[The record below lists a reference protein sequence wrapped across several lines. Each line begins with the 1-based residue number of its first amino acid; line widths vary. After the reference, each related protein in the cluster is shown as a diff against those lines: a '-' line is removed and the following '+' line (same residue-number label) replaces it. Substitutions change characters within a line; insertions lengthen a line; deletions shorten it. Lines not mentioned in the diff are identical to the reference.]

1 MGNFSYSLKFPTLT
15 NNVKVLFITSLRTR
29 GRRPKGIE
37 NRRAKRKSKPIR
49 EPTVDVRSGSQLGF
63 EDGIYRNLG
72 TTVKWSLDD
81 YKCFIEYY
89 KAVDLSKFKNI
100 EKRYRHLTPQNAFF
114 LILYEMGMSDKDVC
128 RIMGITQEAIRST
141 RFRIRKNNNM

>member
-1 MGNFSYSLKFPTLT
+1 MKFPTLT

-141 RFRIRKNNNM
+141 RFRIRKSNNM